1 MCWPDK
7 GATRA
12 VTGIA
17 AAPTELLAQVL
28 PDPALVGVPPRLNG
42 DQRSDSCR
50 HESKPTKDYEVK
62 IHPGR

>member
-1 MCWPDK
+1 
-7 GATRA
+7 
-12 VTGIA
+12 
-17 AAPTELLAQVL
+17 
-28 PDPALVGVPPRLNG
+28 VPPRLNG